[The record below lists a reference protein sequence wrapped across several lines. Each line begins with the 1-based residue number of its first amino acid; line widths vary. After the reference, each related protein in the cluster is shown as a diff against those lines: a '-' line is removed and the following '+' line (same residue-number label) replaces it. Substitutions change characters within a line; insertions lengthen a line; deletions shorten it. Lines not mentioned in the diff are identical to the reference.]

1 MSQVKCFN
9 FDLMKSV
16 VGAGKFAHKRIKTEP
31 KPEIGSFVF
40 NKIEEFVDN
49 DYPIDDRLKMSADK
63 RRELIDL
70 IVRVSGESNI
80 FYEPEFIENRL
91 FPDISL
97 VESTNQDEP
106 TGLIN
111 VGTVFRAPKS
121 YVSDDQKM
129 YGSQMYPRM
138 LMQNAFKQL
147 SVRSFFIRYGH
158 AVNPNDVSTNILVEK
173 LRLVSDILDNLPDNK
188 IQYVENK
195 KRTTVPM
202 LRKQIKQMSDI
213 LLGIG
218 KDNVGLTHMDRIN
231 KLSQLPPINMD
242 AVEYLFTGKSE
253 LSVADDVLNKWAT
266 GTQNEK
272 ARLRSYNNIFILR
285 NFDALLKK
293 NFSNLVD
300 IKNENSSK
308 NVSYVDY
315 SINLD
320 SNNINKS
327 WQNQSDDVS
336 AYKEA
341 GNVVRA
347 LIETMPLYKMKTR
360 SATDSTIEWNKFNNA
375 IGFLKN
381 IPYTNAASLEVY
393 MKNEFEQMVPIGTI
407 GKFISDMNNDPS
419 NNVKKVFD
427 ALFIGED
434 SNGYPFIDSLMNR
447 FFINRNYQRV
457 AVKDMLY
464 SINQSFYGDKNGLN
478 LYRTMSQS
486 KKNPSI
492 PDYYNFMTQYIAG
505 SYRMQFVYFRRNPR
519 KTDYEVRGYILND
532 RAMNLTKRRIDSRIY
547 NASKGI
553 VNEFIS
559 ISKSKIT
566 PEMKDRFGSKEQQ
579 QPSVVYDLVKP
590 ISRDDTI
597 KSTVLFNAIPING
610 KLYNISF
617 DTTNP
622 YILATD
628 NATPFTIVERF
639 SNGKTGNPVSIQDIV
654 SEAVKNGNLDTMSTD
669 LDDILSIAYSLPIN
683 SDTSLR
689 RVLYDDNGRFNE
701 LNIGKLLR
709 GALSIISMSEVN
721 NSYFSKIT
729 DSKTLNNEIL
739 NSRIF
744 PLVREGQSSVMKMF
758 NRRGINNISANIGS
772 VMNIVLEA
780 VAYTDNV
787 LGRDSIASPDGT
799 QISATQLNRLVLSFD
814 SQSQRIKDAANNG
827 ELVPAKPLMVNSTAG
842 EFFDNLVANGVID
855 AADAELLQGMDR
867 HEQLFKGTYTTRIA
881 DLNGSTKKRANFNI
895 QESLISDYVVN
906 FLNSVYDSQ
915 FADEGDIISSG
926 EDIIFNTQVNA
937 DKGQVTYEAINGKF
951 IRNLVSLSEEK
962 RMNVLKAAFGNLYSG
977 IYTNI
982 TNDYSKMD
990 ESLTRITNPDSKAL
1004 YDPYLSVD
1012 ESAMM
1017 DKFLAVY
1024 NSNPNIIDSPV
1035 FNELV
1040 HSNFETFNHL
1050 SDAAGVNAYDMAM
1063 LLNKVHN
1070 VLNPMDRIDFID
1082 QTHFLKKKTSDGKT
1096 HIQFNPLLVSKIIRF
1111 NPGMSANFNISK
1123 FVSDP
1128 RFFNS
1133 WEQFYMA
1140 KNSEL
1145 FFSMINNGMDI
1156 SITNS
1161 AGRDNGFTGLKVL
1174 KRINPEWFK
1183 GNRMVLGKLH
1193 RDGFPDVLITSEND
1207 IRAFFEQ
1214 AYNDARIGGANNVL
1228 SSNAALIKALG
1239 KMNYT
1244 LETNPDLVKF
1254 NWIDYFIGQS
1264 YEISSVGD
1272 NFNHP
1277 VKASAAND
1285 MELDAFSTYAQIKRN
1300 VSQTTTIRPW
1310 IVDHLNGIP
1319 RVINVAPI
1327 EDISNSVS
1335 SFSGAFKHISPH
1347 DGVSFMSPTA
1357 VYLFNNGLMNSRV
1370 GFDMKPFFHDYN
1382 ISTST
1387 GVIIKTSSDALTN
1400 QTIKQGKN
1408 MKTMAYKM
1416 MGARWVD
1423 TTGNPI
1429 SGNIFTDYGFRMF
1442 DNRGNRVNLFEY
1454 ISNKYHPMIELSR
1467 GNIYEIVDIQYE
1479 GLDENGTPRYKRELK
1494 RVDKN
1499 GDYMVDEDSIFDEQS
1514 IPIASNYDLWNALGG
1529 EHSKMKSLET
1539 GKVVDSEN
1547 SIMAVVDIMNNN
1559 GITHNNELIDSA
1571 GREQIASQENVFQF
1585 MKFGNADLVA
1595 SHGAMKQGYT
1605 NVNRYQDYY
1614 FNKKGLLNTM
1624 KFDLTHSGVVLDPTH
1639 KADNSMIAELTQV
1652 VNALSSRGFTKD
1664 KSSQIY
1670 NALASITVS
1679 SIMDIVERTGGT
1691 MNYPNYNDLAANF
1704 IVMAMNESKA
1714 FDDKLREDCADLISI
1729 VSNGGTITYSDLKKR
1744 IDIGSNSFVL
1754 SAIPIIASY
1763 INKIS
1768 IVKKSAGTNAL
1779 MKASSGIIQM
1789 HGNKLWGE
1797 IGVNDI
1803 ERLEYLMRLES
1814 EQYPLSHP
1822 SQTDMGHI
1830 YKMQM
1835 TADEFSM
1842 FYDNPNYDRANGNL
1856 FFDGSFA
1863 YFNLKDIA
1871 VYRVLKDMHTGF
1883 DGRSITESFIR
1894 PAMSNEEADI
1904 NVDGNGYIALG
1915 RELAPINY
1923 HFTAGGVVYNMYD
1936 LVSSDIM
1943 YRARTGE
1950 NTDDEVNDILMTNYG
1965 FREPLPA
1972 SMSTF
1977 DKAMILYQKE
1987 LNNLSDAYNG
1997 KGGWVSVIDEN
2008 GNVGRA
2014 DITGNVSIKYYEAVA
2029 PNINQTKLGITDD
2042 VNISDINKGFF
2053 AKKLVSNFGLKVD
2066 PAHYTYSLLKQ
2077 SGKHIYIYDT
2087 SNDIGKPFEPDS
2099 SMTEVDMKT
2108 EIDKSGHIYRINN
2121 NGNRMYEVS
2130 PNDSVYRKKNGAE
2143 IIVTSRPS
2151 IPISSF
2157 GFYGIKISPNVY
2169 KNADVANIPQNRA
2182 YVDHIIT
2189 TVFKSA
2195 SAVFDS
2201 DGNRIEGSESA
2212 LYWTKETEDGT
2223 DYLTE
2228 KLEIAFNDYQSMEN
2242 GMEIDSN
2249 SSYLQEQYARAI
2261 ANGRIEDFKNG
2272 TIFQRSVYRD
2282 ATALYNSFKESL
2294 NSIVAR
2300 TPSQTMQSFMPMT
2313 IVAFD
2318 KSGNNSTYVSDM
2330 QVWLQ
2335 GSDFDGDKTNFQEY
2349 ALDNGGRFIGWSRL
2363 FDLTNLKE
2371 SMRLPFPTSVEITEM
2386 KRINDDI
2393 QGEYDALFVQL
2404 FKFNEKAKKFE
2415 FKSDNIRSL
2424 VRFLDIVNSD
2434 SEAFNKGVLRL
2445 PTKVKAT
2452 QMEDV
2457 KRLVNDHNMYM
2468 VDMNERKMSATK
2480 NFIAY
2485 KSLSITEDPANLYE
2499 SQSSVD
2505 DMDDISKLGKSDIKS
2520 ANRLKISS
2528 GNVILKYDA
2537 LVNNIVGKNVISVVA
2552 SGMKTF
2558 FNIANYFNTMID
2570 GEKNRFLI
2578 GRNGNGVNILGKTY
2592 NFVANWNPTPAI
2604 RRKLEDIV
2612 IASEGG
2618 AARGLS
2624 NPELINNL
2632 SNLLDGSQSEKNAG
2646 LILSALLSEATD
2658 NAKNLNLA
2666 KINADENM
2674 APLYI
2679 YGITIGMDIADIGS
2693 IMMSNTA
2700 RIYAKMNSGNIF
2712 YGESGPTSIRKFK
2725 EDYIDT
2731 KIMDKINSLG
2741 LEKLSDLAANS
2752 LKRDMVFMD
2761 MLSNSFVSRKTA
2773 NGYEPTSANYNNL
2786 EKIRSVAIENVGM
2799 AAAKIDEKDRAISE
2813 INNYID
2819 KLKSVLYIRRDVWSD
2834 KIEVGGNTY
2843 RVIDSLIELEKGRNE
2858 MLLVA
2863 RIVGL
2868 NKGVKTTRDKQLSF
2882 INAMRN
2888 VLNGETTKEGRE
2900 AARNFLKKYSDNPY
2914 SDISGFDFNRFINNP
2929 VYRAEAIRLY
2939 ETHFKHTVNVL
2950 DLAYSLPLIRSYI
2963 GVSNISNGITTG
2975 ISVKNKVVDW
2985 ISEKAIQDL
2994 GRLNDKERMS
3004 VIKHSSMYVS
3014 SSLFNRFLKQ
3024 SKGNVFHIPSDG
3036 EFYNDNMTLVNMSRT
3051 EPEKLGTRRGNAN
3064 YLKWMNETVIPNM
3077 KNGIYD
3083 ETGNTARRIVNN
3095 KFINGLGMVT
3105 VDRTL
3110 SGTPIDVYA
3119 PTVDKRSNN
3128 EYDVMMSTIL
3138 TNSARKLD
3146 SAIYVDSNGMKHNVA
3161 DLLYIY
3167 NQLNFNGLNTQYSM
3181 DEFLS
3186 NEVVVKKAYSEFEEL
3201 LTEDNAM
3208 QLVPYD
3214 YMSVSSP
3221 GVLQYLAPESNTN
3234 TSNSRIIRAYNSV
3247 ELKNQFYYNIEKRGH
3262 QNEEQDDIYNFE
3274 ELAGLDD
3281 FMQDNGFDEEFG
3293 GSRYSNYLGFN
3304 DRRYLIVSDSGKEY
3318 DNYVFSGSSS
3328 IDVIKS
3334 ATKFSSVNNNERL
3347 DGKSFNLLD
3356 ENTHVGDTRFSEFSK
3371 VLEAARTGDASKF
3384 DLNIVRDMIV
3394 TVSNSTTGVVKMA
3407 ATNGKEFFVTKSNK
3421 AGIILISKMDKDMF
3435 YIGTD
3440 NNVNYMNPETYNSF
3454 GFDGFIGSNNF
3465 DGVKDLID
3473 SIENQK
3479 KCSL

>member
-16 VGAGKFAHKRIKTEP
+16 VGAGKFSYKRIKTEQ
-31 KPEIGSFVF
+31 KPDIGSFVF
-40 NKIEEFVDN
+40 NKIEAFVDN
-49 DYPIDDRLKMSADK
+49 DYPIEERLKMSTDK

-70 IVRVSGESNI
+70 IVRVSGESDI
-80 FYEPEFIENRL
+80 FYDPEFIENRL
-91 FPDISL
+91 FPDVSL

-111 VGTVFRAPKS
+111 VGTIFQAPKS

-129 YGSQMYPRM
+129 YGSQIYPRM

-147 SVRSFFIRYGH
+147 SVRSFFIRHGH
-158 AVNPNDVSTNILVEK
+158 AVNPNDVSINIFVEK
-173 LRLVSDILDNLPDNK
+173 LRLVNDILDNLSDDK
-188 IQYVENK
+188 IRYIENK
-195 KRTTVPM
+195 KIITVSM
-202 LRKQIKQMSDI
+202 LRKQVKQMSDI
-213 LLGIG
+213 IFGIG
-218 KDNVGLTHMDRIN
+218 NDNIGLTRTDKIN

-242 AVEYLFTGKSE
+242 AIEYLFTSKSE
-253 LSVADDVLNKWAT
+253 LSIADDVLNKWST
-266 GTQNEK
+266 GTQSEK
-272 ARLRSYNNIFILR
+272 AKLRSYNNIFILR

-308 NVSYVDY
+308 NISYVDY

-327 WQNQSDDVS
+327 WQNQSDDIS

-347 LIETMPLYKMKTR
+347 LIETMPFYKMKTK

-381 IPYTNAASLEVY
+381 IPYTNASSLEVY
-393 MKNEFEQMVPIGTI
+393 MKDEFGRIVSIGTI
-407 GKFISDMNNDPS
+407 GKLISDMNNDPS

-427 ALFIGED
+427 ALFIGTND
-434 SNGYPFIDSLMNR
+434 NGKTKFINLLMDR
-447 FFINRNYQRV
+447 FFINKNYQRI

-478 LYRTMSQS
+478 LYRTMSQNKS
-486 KKNPSI
+486 NPSI

-519 KTDYEVRGYILND
+519 KTDYEVRVYILND
-532 RAMNLTKRRIDSRIY
+532 RAMNLTKRRIESRIY

-559 ISKSKIT
+559 ISKSRIT

-579 QPSVVYDLVKP
+579 QPSVTYDLVKP
-590 ISRDDTI
+590 IGQNDKIRSR
-597 KSTVLFNAIPING
+597 VLFNAIPING

-628 NATPFTIVERF
+628 NMTPFTVVERL
-639 SNGKTGNPVSIQDIV
+639 SNGKTGNPVSIKDVV

-689 RVLYDDNGRFNE
+689 RVIYDDNGKFNE
-701 LNIGKLLR
+701 SNIGELLR
-709 GALSIISMSEVN
+709 GALSIIGISEVN
-721 NSYFSKIT
+721 NSYFSQIK

-744 PLVREGQSSVMKMF
+744 PLVREGQSSIMKMF
-758 NRRGINNISANIGS
+758 NRRGINNMSANIGN
-772 VMNIVLEA
+772 VMNTILEA

-814 SQSQRIKDAANNG
+814 SQSQRIKDAAKKG
-827 ELVPAKPLMVNSTAG
+827 ELAPAKSLMVNSTAG
-842 EFFDNLVANGVID
+842 EFFDNLVANGVVD
-855 AADAELLQGMDR
+855 AADTELLKGMDR
-867 HEQLFKGTYTTRIA
+867 REQLFKGTYTTRIA

-906 FLNSVYDSQ
+906 FLNSVYSSQ
-915 FADEGDIISSG
+915 FIDEGDIVSSG

-951 IRNLVSLSEEK
+951 IRNLVSLSEAK

-977 IYTNI
+977 IYTSI

-990 ESLTRITNPDSKAL
+990 KSLIRIANPDSKAL
-1004 YDPYLSVD
+1004 YDLYLSVE
-1012 ESAMM
+1012 ESIMM
-1017 DKFLAVY
+1017 DKFLDVY
-1024 NSNPNIIDSPV
+1024 RSNPNIADSPV

-1040 HSNFETFNHL
+1040 HSNFRTFNYL
-1050 SDAAGVNAYDMAM
+1050 SDLAGVNAYDMAM

-1082 QTHFLKKKTSDGKT
+1082 QTHFLKRGVDGGKT
-1096 HIQFNPLLVSKIIRF
+1096 HIQFNPLLVSKIMRF
-1111 NPGMSANFNISK
+1111 NPGMSANFDISK
-1123 FVSDP
+1123 FASDP
-1128 RFFNS
+1128 RFFNN

-1140 KNSEL
+1140 KNNEL
-1145 FFSMINNGMDI
+1145 FFSMINNGIDI

-1161 AGRDNGFTGLKVL
+1161 TGRDNGFTGLKAL
-1174 KRINPEWFK
+1174 KESNPKWFN
-1183 GNRMVLGKLH
+1183 GNRMILGKLH
-1193 RDGFPDVLITSEND
+1193 RDGFPDIPITSEND
-1207 IRAFFEQ
+1207 IRAFLEQ
-1214 AYNDARIGGANNVL
+1214 AYHDAHIGGANNAL
-1228 SSNAALIKALG
+1228 SSNTALIEALG

-1244 LETNPDLVKF
+1244 IETNPDLVKF

-1277 VKASAAND
+1277 VNLKKSPAAND

-1327 EDISNSVS
+1327 EDISNTVS
-1335 SFSGAFKHISPH
+1335 SFSGAYKNISPH

-1382 ISTST
+1382 VSTST

-1408 MKTMAYKM
+1408 MKRMAYKM

-1423 TTGNPI
+1423 AMGNPI

-1442 DNRGNRVNLFEY
+1442 DNRGNKVNLFEY
-1454 ISNKYHPMIELSR
+1454 ISNKYHPMVELSR
-1467 GNIYEIVDIQYE
+1467 GNVYEIVDIQYE
-1479 GLDENGTPRYKRELK
+1479 GQDESGTPRYKREFK

-1499 GDYMVDEDSIFDEQS
+1499 GDYMIDEESIFDEQS

-1529 EHSKMKSLET
+1529 ENSKMKSLET
-1539 GKVVDSEN
+1539 GKVIDSEN

-1571 GREQIASQENVFQF
+1571 GSKQITSQENVFQF

-1624 KFDLTHSGVVLDPTH
+1624 RFDLTHSGVVLDPTH
-1639 KADNSMIAELTQV
+1639 KADNSMISELTQV
-1652 VNALSSRGFTKD
+1652 VNALSSRGFTKE

-1679 SIMDIVERTGGT
+1679 SVMDIVERTGGT

-1714 FDDKLREDCADLISI
+1714 FDDKLREDCADLIDI
-1729 VSNGGTITYSDLKKR
+1729 VSNGGTIAYSDLKKR
-1744 IDIGSNSFVL
+1744 IDIGSNSFIL
-1754 SAIPIIASY
+1754 GAIPIIASY
-1763 INKIS
+1763 INRIS

-1779 MKASSGIIQM
+1779 MKASSGIVQM

-1797 IGVNDI
+1797 IGVNDV
-1803 ERLEYLMRLES
+1803 ERFKYLTALES
-1814 EQYPLSHP
+1814 SQRPLEHP

-1835 TADEFSM
+1835 TADEFNM
-1842 FYDNPNYDRANGNL
+1842 FYDNPNYDRANGNV
-1856 FFDGSFA
+1856 FYDGNFA
-1863 YFNLKDIA
+1863 YFNLKDIS
-1871 VYRVLKDMHTGF
+1871 VYKALKDMYTGLG
-1883 DGRSITESFIR
+1883 GRDITESFIR

-1943 YRARTGE
+1943 YRARMGE
-1950 NTDDEVNDILMTNYG
+1950 SVDDEVNDILMTNYG
-1965 FREPLPA
+1965 FKEPLPA

-1977 DKAMILYQKE
+1977 DKAMVLYQKE

-1997 KGGWVSVIDEN
+1997 KGGWISVIDEN

-2014 DITGNVSIKYYEAVA
+2014 DIMGDISIKYYEAVA

-2066 PAHYTYSLLKQ
+2066 PEHYTYSLLKQ
-2077 SGKHIYIYDT
+2077 NGKHIYIYDT
-2087 SNDIGKPFEPDS
+2087 NKDVGKPFEPDS
-2099 SMTEVDMKT
+2099 SMTKIDIKT
-2108 EIDKSGHIYRINN
+2108 EIDKSGHIYRIDN
-2121 NGNRMYEVS
+2121 NGQRMYEIS
-2130 PNDSVYRKKNGAE
+2130 PNDSVYRKKNGVE

-2157 GFYGIKISPNVY
+2157 GFYGVKISPNVY
-2169 KNADVANIPQNRA
+2169 KNADVANTPQNRA

-2189 TVFKSA
+2189 TIFKSA
-2195 SAVFDS
+2195 SAVFDKE
-2201 DGNRIEGSESA
+2201 GNIIEGSESA

-2223 DYLTE
+2223 DYLAE
-2228 KLEIAFNDYQSMEN
+2228 KLEIAFNDYQSIEN
-2242 GMEIDSN
+2242 GVEIDSN
-2249 SSYLQEQYARAI
+2249 SSYLQEQYVRAI
-2261 ANGRIEDFKNG
+2261 IDGRIEEFKNG
-2272 TIFQRSVYRD
+2272 TVFQRSVYRD

-2294 NSIVAR
+2294 NAIVAR

-2349 ALDNGGRFIGWSRL
+2349 ALDNGGRFIGWSKL
-2363 FDLTNLKE
+2363 FDLAKLKE

-2386 KRINDDI
+2386 KRINDEI
-2393 QGEYDALFVQL
+2393 QGEYDSLFTRL
-2404 FKFNEKAKKFE
+2404 FRFNDKSKKFD
-2415 FKSDNIRSL
+2415 FVSNDMRSL
-2424 VRFLDIVNSD
+2424 VRFLDIINSD
-2434 SEAFNKGVLRL
+2434 SKAFNKGILRL

-2452 QMEDV
+2452 QMESV
-2457 KRLVNDHNMYM
+2457 KQLVNDHNMYM
-2468 VDMNERKMSATK
+2468 VDMNERKMNATK

-2485 KSLSITEDPANLYE
+2485 KSISITEDPANLYE

-2505 DMDDISKLGKSDIKS
+2505 DMDDISELGKEDKKS

-2528 GNVILKYDA
+2528 GNVVLKYDA

-2558 FNIANYFNTMID
+2558 FNIANYYNTMTD

-2578 GRNGNGVNILGKTY
+2578 GKNGDGVSILGKTY

-2604 RRKLEDIV
+2604 RRKLEEIV
-2612 IASEGG
+2612 AQNKGG
-2618 AARGLS
+2618 EPNTMNNS
-2624 NPELINNL
+2624 ELIKNL
-2632 SNLLDGSQSEKNAG
+2632 TNLLNGSQSEKNAG
-2646 LILSALLSEATD
+2646 LILLALLSEATD

-2666 KINADENM
+2666 KINANENM
-2674 APLYI
+2674 ASLYI
-2679 YGITIGMDIADIGS
+2679 YGITIGMDISDIGR

-2700 RIYAKMNSGNIF
+2700 RLYSKLSNGNIF

-2731 KIMDKINSLG
+2731 YIDKKINSLG
-2741 LEKLSDLAANS
+2741 LERLSDLASNT
-2752 LKRDMVFMD
+2752 LKRSDVFMG
-2761 MLSNSFVSRKTA
+2761 MLNESFTSKRTA
-2773 NGYEPTSANYNNL
+2773 YGYEPISVNYNKL
-2786 EKIRSVAIENVGM
+2786 YKVREFAIENINM
-2799 AAAKIDEKDRAISE
+2799 TAATFYEKEKAVSGV
-2813 INNYID
+2813 NNYID
-2819 KLKSVLYIRRDVWSD
+2819 KVKSVLYIRRDVWRD
-2834 KIEVGGNTY
+2834 KVDVGSKSY
-2843 RVIDSLIELEKGRNE
+2843 YIIDMLEELEKGRNE
-2858 MLLVA
+2858 MFLVA
-2863 RIVGL
+2863 RIVDL
-2868 NKGVKTTRDKQLSF
+2868 NKGVETTRDKQLSF
-2882 INAMRN
+2882 INAIRGMF
-2888 VLNGETTKEGRE
+2888 NGDTSKKGRE
-2900 AARNFLKKYSDNPY
+2900 AADAFLRQYSDNPY
-2914 SDISGFDFNRFINNP
+2914 SDRSGFDFARFINNP
-2929 VYRAEAIRLY
+2929 TYRAKAIQLY
-2939 ETHFKHTVNVL
+2939 ESYFKHTINVL
-2950 DLAYSLPLIRSYI
+2950 DLAYSLPLIRSYVS
-2963 GVSNISNGITTG
+2963 VSNILNGITTS
-2975 ISVKNKVVDW
+2975 ISVKYKVIDW
-2985 ISEKAIQDL
+2985 VSEKAMQDL
-2994 GRLNDKERMS
+2994 GNLNANERMS
-3004 VIKHSSMYVS
+3004 VIKHTSMYVN

-3024 SKGNVFHIPSDG
+3024 SKVNVFHIPADSK
-3036 EFYNDNMTLVNMSRT
+3036 FYNDNMTLVETRHT
-3051 EPEKLGTRRGNAN
+3051 VTDKLGTRRGNAN

-3083 ETGNTARRIVNN
+3083 ETGNAARRIVNN

-3119 PTVDKRSNN
+3119 PTVDKRSNS
-3128 EYDVMMSTIL
+3128 EYAVIMSTIL
-3138 TNSARKLD
+3138 TNSAKKLD
-3146 SAIYVDSNGMKHNVA
+3146 SAIYVDSNGMNHNVS

-3167 NQLNFNGLNTQYSM
+3167 NQLNFNGTKTLYSM

-3186 NEVVVKKAYSEFEEL
+3186 NNVAVKNAYSEFENI
-3201 LTEDNAM
+3201 LTEENAM
-3208 QLVPYD
+3208 QLIPYD
-3214 YMSVSSP
+3214 YMSTSSP
-3221 GVLQYLAPESNTN
+3221 GVLQYLAPKGNIN
-3234 TSNSRIIRAYNSV
+3234 TSNSKILRGYNSV
-3247 ELKNQFYYNIEKRGH
+3247 EMKNQFYYNIDGRYR
-3262 QNEEQDDIYNFE
+3262 IIS
-3274 ELAGLDD
+3274 
-3281 FMQDNGFDEEFG
+3281 DE
-3293 GSRYSNYLGFN
+3293 SN
-3304 DRRYLIVSDSGKEY
+3304 EY
-3318 DNYVFSGSSS
+3318 DNYVFAGSSS
-3328 IDVIKS
+3328 LDLIKTAMNYNRALS
-3334 ATKFSSVNNNERL
+3334 NERL
-3347 DGKSFNLLD
+3347 DSKSFNLLD
-3356 ENTHVGDTRFSEFSK
+3356 ENVNAGDTRFADFVGLMKASR
-3371 VLEAARTGDASKF
+3371 AGDISNF
-3384 DLNIVRDMIV
+3384 NLNAVRDMLV
-3394 TVSNSTTGVVKMA
+3394 TVSNSTTGVVKMM
-3407 ATNGKEFFVTKSNK
+3407 TVDNKEFFVMKPNNMTIAFVAKS
-3421 AGIILISKMDKDMF
+3421 DKDLF
-3435 YIGTD
+3435 YINT
-3440 NNVNYMNPETYNSF
+3440 NNTVYYISPERYSEF
-3454 GFDGFIGSNNF
+3454 GFEDYVGNSNF
-3465 DGVKDLID
+3465 DGVKNLID

-3479 KCSL
+3479 MCSI